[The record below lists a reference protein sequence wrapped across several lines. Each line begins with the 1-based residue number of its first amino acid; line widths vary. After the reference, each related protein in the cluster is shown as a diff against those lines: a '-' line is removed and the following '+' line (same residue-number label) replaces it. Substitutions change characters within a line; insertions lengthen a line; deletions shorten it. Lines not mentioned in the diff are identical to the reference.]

1 MCEWRDKT
9 LRNDC
14 YTARVWK
21 MERRTNLPREEQ
33 DAAYRTALEADQTSE
48 RAEREAARGRMR
60 QDKALALGDEP
71 GKGPDV
77 TQVLIRFP
85 NGERKRRR
93 FESNT
98 KVQTLYAYVDSLGVL
113 ETEEYSLITN
123 FPRTVSG
130 RDKESMS
137 LKDAGI
143 Q

>member
-1 MCEWRDKT
+1 MVH
-9 LRNDC
+9 C
-14 YTARVWK
+14 YCNCKAR
-21 MERRTNLPREEQ
+21 ERQGQEDEE
-33 DAAYRTALEADQTSE
+33 R
-48 RAEREAARGRMR
+48 
-60 QDKALALGDEP
+60 
-71 GKGPDV
+71 
-77 TQVLIRFP
+77 IP

-137 LKDAGI
+137 LKDAGLHPQASLFI
-143 Q
+143 EIKFHILLFLSP